1 MAQRGPRDIP
11 ALMEDAEK
19 KGFKH
24 HFETQA
30 KGLLCRETNTAYA
43 MGSIRVVET
52 LHKDAGTDPGDEAT
66 LYLLEAE
73 DGQRGMLL
81 IGNPAS
87 LSAAERAVLEQLT
100 SG

>member
-1 MAQRGPRDIP
+1 MPKDIP
-11 ALMEDAEK
+11 EMMEEAEA

-30 KGLLCRETNTAYA
+30 KGLLCRETNTAYD
-43 MGSIRVVET
+43 MGTIRVVET
-52 LHKDAGTDPGDEAT
+52 MHKDAGTDPGDEAT
-66 LYLLEAE
+66 LYLLEAS
-73 DGQRGMLL
+73 DGERGMLL

-87 LSAAERAVLEQLT
+87 LSPAERAVLEQLT

>member
-1 MAQRGPRDIP
+1 MPKDIP
-11 ALMEDAEK
+11 ALMEEAEV

-30 KGLLCRETNTAYA
+30 KGLLCRETNTAYE
-43 MGSIRVVET
+43 MGQITVVDT
-52 LHKDAGTDPGDEAT
+52 LFKDAGTDPGDEAT
-66 LYLLEAE
+66 LYLLEAS
-73 DGQRGMLL
+73 DGERGMLL

-87 LSAAERAVLEQLT
+87 LSPAERAVLEQLT